1 MTRDDHGGLVSLKIF
16 VDAGTG
22 MPWPRDIQS

>member
-16 VDAGTG
+16 VETGTG
-22 MPWPRDIQS
+22 TPWPRDIQS